1 MELVNLLK
9 IKSIVMKSKNL
20 FCLLFTLTSVI
31 SYSQSEEID
40 SLKTEDNTK
49 FISLGVKI
57 GIPNLASLNGE
68 IILPILDNHF
78 APYID
83 YGAFNL
89 DIDDTESDLNYT
101 EYGINFYFSNKG
113 KGLYLG
119 VGTAQLDSEF
129 TFNNLTFE
137 ENGVSQIG
145 SAKTN
150 LDINTL
156 NLKLGFKTG
165 GSIYFRL
172 EIGYGMG
179 SIPENIDFRATSNGI
194 TESFSE
200 DIPAIPGLSSGGL
213 FISNLGFGL
222 SF

>member
-1 MELVNLLK
+1 M
-9 IKSIVMKSKNL
+9 KNL
-20 FCLLFTLTSVI
+20 FFLLFALASVI
-31 SYSQSEEID
+31 SFSQTKEID
-40 SLKTEDNTK
+40 SLKMEDK
-49 FISLGVKI
+49 SRLISLGAKI

-68 IILPILDNHF
+68 IVLPILDNHF
-78 APYID
+78 APFID

-89 DIDDTESDLNYT
+89 EIEDTESDLNYA

-113 KGLYLG
+113 NGLY
-119 VGTAQLDSEF
+119 VGAGMAQLDSEF

-137 ENGVSQIG
+137 DNGVSQIG

-156 NLKLGFKTG
+156 NIKLGFKTG
-165 GSIYFRL
+165 GSIYFRF

-179 SIPENIDFRATSNGI
+179 AIPESIDFIATSNGI
-194 TESFSE
+194 TDSFSE
-200 DIPAIPGLSSGGL
+200 DVPAIPGLSSGGL
-213 FISNLGFGL
+213 LISNFGFGL

>member
-1 MELVNLLK
+1 
-9 IKSIVMKSKNL
+9 MKKL
-20 FCLLFTLTSVI
+20 FFLLFTLTSLI

-40 SLKTEDNTK
+40 SLKIEDK
-49 FISLGVKI
+49 SKLISLGAKI

-89 DIDDTESDLNYT
+89 DIDDTESDLNYA

-113 KGLYLG
+113 KGLYAG
-119 VGTAQLDSEF
+119 AGIAQLDSEF

-156 NLKLGFKTG
+156 NLKLGFRTG

-179 SIPENIDFRATSNGI
+179 SIPDSIDFVATSNGI

-200 DIPAIPGLSSGGL
+200 EVPAIPGLSSGGL
-213 FISNLGFGL
+213 LISNFGFGL

>member
-1 MELVNLLK
+1 M
-9 IKSIVMKSKNL
+9 KNL
-20 FCLLFTLTSVI
+20 FFLFFTLTSI
-31 SYSQSEEID
+31 FSYSQSEEID
-40 SLKTEDNTK
+40 SLKIEDK
-49 FISLGVKI
+49 SKLISLGAKI
-57 GIPNLASLNGE
+57 GIPNLASINGE
-68 IILPILDNHF
+68 IVLPILDNHF

-89 DIDDTESDLNYT
+89 EIEDTDSELNYS

-113 KGLYLG
+113 NGFY
-119 VGTAQLDSEF
+119 VGAGMAQLDSEF

-137 ENGVSQIG
+137 DNGVSQIG

-156 NLKLGFKTG
+156 NIKLGLKTG
-165 GSIYFRL
+165 GSIYFRF
-172 EIGYGMG
+172 EIGFGMG
-179 SIPENIDFRATSNGI
+179 SIPESIDFDATSNGI

-200 DIPAIPGLSSGGL
+200 EVPAIPGLGSGGL
-213 FISNLGFGL
+213 LISNFGFGL

>member
-1 MELVNLLK
+1 M
-9 IKSIVMKSKNL
+9 KNL
-20 FCLLFTLTSVI
+20 FFLIFTLTSI
-31 SYSQSEEID
+31 LSFSQSEEID
-40 SLKTEDNTK
+40 TLKIEDK
-49 FISLGVKI
+49 SRLISLGAKI

-68 IILPILDNHF
+68 IVLPILDNHF

-89 DIDDTESDLNYT
+89 DIEDTESSLNYT
-101 EYGINFYFSNKG
+101 EYGINFYFSNNG
-113 KGLYLG
+113 KGLYASAG
-119 VGTAQLDSEF
+119 IAQLDSEF

-137 ENGVSQIG
+137 ENGASQIG

-165 GSIYFRL
+165 GSIYFRF

-179 SIPENIDFRATSNGI
+179 SIPESIDFIATSNGI

-200 DIPAIPGLSSGGL
+200 DVPAIPGLNSGGL
-213 FISNLGFGL
+213 LISNFGFGL

>member
-1 MELVNLLK
+1 M
-9 IKSIVMKSKNL
+9 KNL
-20 FCLLFTLTSVI
+20 FFLIFTLTSI
-31 SYSQSEEID
+31 LSFSQNEEID
-40 SLKTEDNTK
+40 TLKIEDK
-49 FISLGVKI
+49 SRLISLGAKI

-68 IILPILDNHF
+68 IVLPILDNHF

-89 DIDDTESDLNYT
+89 DIEDTESSLNYT
-101 EYGINFYFSNKG
+101 EYGINFYFSNNA
-113 KGLYLG
+113 KGLYAG
-119 VGTAQLDSEF
+119 AGIAQLDSEF

-137 ENGVSQIG
+137 ENGKSQIG

-165 GSIYFRL
+165 GSIYFRF

-179 SIPENIDFRATSNGI
+179 SIPESIDFIATSNGI

-200 DIPAIPGLSSGGL
+200 DVPAIPGLNSGGL
-213 FISNLGFGL
+213 LISNFGFGL

>member
-1 MELVNLLK
+1 M
-9 IKSIVMKSKNL
+9 KNL
-20 FCLLFTLTSVI
+20 FFLLFALASVI
-31 SYSQSEEID
+31 SFSQTKEID
-40 SLKTEDNTK
+40 SLKMEDK
-49 FISLGVKI
+49 SRLISLGAKI

-78 APYID
+78 APFID
-83 YGAFNL
+83 YSAFNL
-89 DIDDTESDLNYT
+89 EIEDTESDLNYA

-113 KGLYLG
+113 NGLY
-119 VGTAQLDSEF
+119 VGAGMAQLDSEF

-156 NLKLGFKTG
+156 NIKLGFKTG
-165 GSIYFRL
+165 GSIYFRF

-179 SIPENIDFRATSNGI
+179 AIPESIDFIATSNGI
-194 TESFSE
+194 TDSFSE
-200 DIPAIPGLSSGGL
+200 EVPAIPGLSSGGL
-213 FISNLGFGL
+213 LISNFGFGL

>member
-1 MELVNLLK
+1 M
-9 IKSIVMKSKNL
+9 KNL
-20 FCLLFTLTSVI
+20 FFLIFTLTSVI
-31 SYSQSEEID
+31 SFSQNEEID
-40 SLKTEDNTK
+40 TLKIEDK
-49 FISLGVKI
+49 PRLISLGAKI

-68 IILPILDNHF
+68 IVLPILDNHF

-89 DIDDTESDLNYT
+89 DIEDTKSSLNYT
-101 EYGINFYFSNKG
+101 EYGINFYFSNNG
-113 KGLYLG
+113 KGLYASAG
-119 VGTAQLDSEF
+119 IAQLDSEF

-165 GSIYFRL
+165 GSIYFKF

-179 SIPENIDFRATSNGI
+179 SIPESINFIATSNGI

-200 DIPAIPGLSSGGL
+200 DVPAIPGLNSGGL
-213 FISNLGFGL
+213 LISNFGFGL

>member
-1 MELVNLLK
+1 
-9 IKSIVMKSKNL
+9 MKKL
-20 FCLLFTLTSVI
+20 FFLLFTLTSLI
-31 SYSQSEEID
+31 LYSQSEEID
-40 SLKTEDNTK
+40 SLKIEDK
-49 FISLGVKI
+49 SKLISLGAKI

-89 DIDDTESDLNYT
+89 DIDDTESDLNYA

-113 KGLYLG
+113 KGLYAG
-119 VGTAQLDSEF
+119 AGIAQLYSEF

-156 NLKLGFKTG
+156 NLKLGFRTG
-165 GSIYFRL
+165 GSIYFRF

-179 SIPENIDFRATSNGI
+179 SIPDSIDFVATSNGI

-200 DIPAIPGLSSGGL
+200 EVPAIPGLSSGGL
-213 FISNLGFGL
+213 LISNFGFGL

>member
-1 MELVNLLK
+1 M
-9 IKSIVMKSKNL
+9 KNL
-20 FCLLFTLTSVI
+20 FFLIFTLTSI
-31 SYSQSEEID
+31 LSFSQSEEID
-40 SLKTEDNTK
+40 TLKIEDK
-49 FISLGVKI
+49 SRLISLGAKI

-68 IILPILDNHF
+68 IVLPILDNHF

-89 DIDDTESDLNYT
+89 DIEDTESSLNYT
-101 EYGINFYFSNKG
+101 EYGINFYFSNNG
-113 KGLYLG
+113 KGLYASAG
-119 VGTAQLDSEF
+119 ISQLDSEF

-165 GSIYFRL
+165 GSIYFRF

-179 SIPENIDFRATSNGI
+179 SIPESIDFIATFNEI

-200 DIPAIPGLSSGGL
+200 DVPAIPGLNSGGL
-213 FISNLGFGL
+213 LISNFGFGL

>member
-1 MELVNLLK
+1 M
-9 IKSIVMKSKNL
+9 KNL
-20 FCLLFTLTSVI
+20 FFLIFTLISVI

-40 SLKTEDNTK
+40 SLKIEDK
-49 FISLGVKI
+49 SRLISLGAKI

-68 IILPILDNHF
+68 IVLPILDNHF
-78 APYID
+78 ALYID
-83 YGAFNL
+83 YGAYNL
-89 DIDDTESDLNYT
+89 DIEETESDLNYT
-101 EYGINFYFSNKG
+101 EYGINFYFSNIW
-113 KGLYLG
+113 KGLYAG
-119 VGTAQLDSEF
+119 AGIAKLDSEF
-129 TFNNLTFE
+129 TFNNLIFE

-165 GSIYFRL
+165 GSIYFRI

-179 SIPENIDFRATSNGI
+179 SIPESIDFIETSNGI

-200 DIPAIPGLSSGGL
+200 DVPAIPGLSSGGL
-213 FISNLGFGL
+213 LISNFGFGL

>member
-1 MELVNLLK
+1 M
-9 IKSIVMKSKNL
+9 KNL
-20 FCLLFTLTSVI
+20 FFLIFTLTSVI
-31 SYSQSEEID
+31 SFSQSEEID
-40 SLKTEDNTK
+40 TLKIEDK
-49 FISLGVKI
+49 SRLISLGAKI

-68 IILPILDNHF
+68 IVLPILDNHF

-89 DIDDTESDLNYT
+89 DIEDTESNLNYT
-101 EYGINFYFSNKG
+101 EYGINFYFSNNA
-113 KGLYLG
+113 KGLYAG
-119 VGTAQLDSEF
+119 AGIAQLDSEF

-165 GSIYFRL
+165 GSIYFRF

-179 SIPENIDFRATSNGI
+179 SIPESIDFIATSNGI

-200 DIPAIPGLSSGGL
+200 DVPAIPGLSSGGL
-213 FISNLGFGL
+213 LISNFGFGL

>member
-1 MELVNLLK
+1 
-9 IKSIVMKSKNL
+9 MKKL
-20 FCLLFTLTSVI
+20 FFISFTLISFI
-31 SYSQSEEID
+31 SYSQTEEID

-145 SAKTN
+145 SAKTK

-179 SIPENIDFRATSNGI
+179 SIPESIDFRATSNGI
-194 TESFSE
+194 ERSFSE

>member
-1 MELVNLLK
+1 
-9 IKSIVMKSKNL
+9 MKKL
-20 FCLLFTLTSVI
+20 FFLLFTLTSLI

-40 SLKTEDNTK
+40 SLKIEDK
-49 FISLGVKI
+49 SKLISLGAKI

-89 DIDDTESDLNYT
+89 DIDDTESDLNYA

-113 KGLYLG
+113 KGLYAG
-119 VGTAQLDSEF
+119 AGIAQLDSEF

-156 NLKLGFKTG
+156 NLKLGFRTG
-165 GSIYFRL
+165 GSIYFRF

-179 SIPENIDFRATSNGI
+179 SIPDSIDFI
-194 TESFSE
+194 C
-200 DIPAIPGLSSGGL
+200 
-213 FISNLGFGL
+213 NLKWNNRIF
-222 SF
+222 F

>member
-1 MELVNLLK
+1 
-9 IKSIVMKSKNL
+9 MKKL
-20 FCLLFTLTSVI
+20 FFLLFTLTSLI

-40 SLKTEDNTK
+40 SLKIEDK
-49 FISLGVKI
+49 SKLISLGAKI

-89 DIDDTESDLNYT
+89 DIDDTESDLNYA

-113 KGLYLG
+113 KGLYAG
-119 VGTAQLDSEF
+119 AGIAQLYSEF

-156 NLKLGFKTG
+156 NLKLGFRTG
-165 GSIYFRL
+165 GSIYFRF

-179 SIPENIDFRATSNGI
+179 SIPDSIDFVATSNGI

-200 DIPAIPGLSSGGL
+200 EVPAIPGLSSGGL
-213 FISNLGFGL
+213 LISNFGFGL